1 MLRCRA
7 AAPSRG
13 PAPHTAHPDRY
24 ALQLKPWLDTY
35 RAEQL
40 LVVQKGDLAERPRI
54 TLENVSAFLG
64 SPHKYSQDK
73 QIKGGATQKPKRRG
87 FSGDAQLPEKLKLE
101 LEAFFQPHR
110 AAFAQL
116 LQARKVRITRLTDE
130 SKKAYLV

>member
-1 MLRCRA
+1 MRRPHGGRYLLLLDLKVSQL
-7 AAPSRG
+7 API
-13 PAPHTAHPDRY
+13 P
-24 ALQLKPWLDTY
+24 
-35 RAEQL
+35 
-40 LVVQKGDLAERPRI
+40 
-54 TLENVSAFLG
+54 
-64 SPHKYSQDK
+64 QDK